1 MLVITNRLLDTQ
13 FSDERTLTR
22 AYTPF
27 APTLNLVQVAGPDS
41 SQPAWRVSSPVSE
54 VDDKNAMDVLTA
66 YFQGSKPVLVYV
78 HGNNNTP
85 ADCFARC
92 KALEDQYNLAVIGY
106 SWTSEGYQ
114 PDGSDLAGIDNKKL
128 ASDGDEDSLSDVTR
142 DKLGEGWIQRK
153 ARRYAQAKVNAQHS
167 TASLA
172 RLFRLVAAARLA
184 TMTQPYSV
192 ALHSLGCHLLHYA
205 INQDG
210 AAESFAVAQNVA
222 LMAGC
227 TGAAKHTAWVGQLN
241 PVRRVYVI
249 YTKADSVLAAATVI
263 DCDVKL
269 GTNPGDERL
278 AGPKYRYIDFE
289 GAAKM
294 KVGAHRY
301 FVADPGKKLSKE
313 ANRLFQR
320 VFSSQ
325 EDFSADE
332 MPRVVYP
339 VGCSENG
346 SVCYM
351 GNSSTPNGGI

>member
-1 MLVITNRLLDTQ
+1 MLIVTNRLLDAQ
-13 FSDERTLTR
+13 FSDENALTR
-22 AYTPF
+22 AYAPF
-27 APTLNLVQVAGPDS
+27 APTLNFAQVTGSAANSPV
-41 SQPAWRVSSPVSE
+41 WRVSSPASAVT
-54 VDDKNAMDVLTA
+54 DKKAMDVLMA
-66 YFQGSKPVLVYV
+66 HFQGSNPVLVYV

-92 KALEDQYNLAVIGY
+92 KALEDQYGLAVVGY

-114 PDGSDLAGIDNKKL
+114 PDGSELAGIDSRKL
-128 ASDGDEDSLSDVTR
+128 ATDADEDSLAHVTKA
-142 DKLGEGWIQRK
+142 KLDEGWIQRK

-172 RLFRLVAAARLA
+172 RFFRLVAAARLA

-192 ALHSLGCHLLHYA
+192 ALHSLGCHFLHYA
-205 INQDG
+205 IQQDG
-210 AAESFAVAQNVA
+210 AAESIAVAQNVA

-227 TGAAKHTAWVGQLN
+227 TGADKHAAWVGQLN

-263 DCDVKL
+263 DGDAKL
-269 GTNPGDERL
+269 GTNPGEERL
-278 AGPKYRYIDFE
+278 AGPKYRYVDFA

-294 KVGAHRY
+294 KLGAHRY
-301 FVADPGKKLSKE
+301 FVADPGKSLSQAAAK
-313 ANRLFQR
+313 LFQR

-325 EDFSADE
+325 EDFSAGE
-332 MPRVVYP
+332 TPKVVYP
-339 VGCSENG
+339 VGCSADG

-351 GNSSTPNGGI
+351 GNSATPDGGP